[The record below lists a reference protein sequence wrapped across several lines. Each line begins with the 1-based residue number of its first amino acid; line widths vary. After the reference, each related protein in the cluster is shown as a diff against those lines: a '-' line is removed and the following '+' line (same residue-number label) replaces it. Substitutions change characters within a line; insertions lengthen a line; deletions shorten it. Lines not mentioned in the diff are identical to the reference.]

1 MAAMLSLSK
10 QSDYALIALSYLSRA
25 EAGRAVN
32 TREIAGKYD
41 IPVELL
47 AKILQRLT
55 KAELLASTPGPTGGY
70 RLARPA
76 ETISVGAIV
85 RIVDGYPALV
95 PCLRT
100 DHNDCEQS
108 DRCTIQ
114 KPLARLN
121 QRIFQMLER
130 VSLAEISADEPKE
143 SNRIGLVE
151 SYEYRP
157 LAPTA

>member
-1 MAAMLSLSK
+1 MLSLSK
-10 QSDYALIALSYLSRA
+10 QSDYALIALAYLSRT
-25 EAGRAVN
+25 EPGRAVN
-32 TREIAGKYD
+32 TKEIAGKYD

-47 AKILQRLT
+47 AKILQRLA
-55 KAELLASTPGPTGGY
+55 KAELLVSTPGPTGGY

-85 RIVDGYPALV
+85 RTVDGYPALV

-157 LAPTA
+157 LAPTG

>member
-1 MAAMLSLSK
+1 MLSLSK
-10 QSDYALIALSYLSRA
+10 QSDYALIALAYLSRT
-25 EAGRAVN
+25 EKEHPVN

-47 AKILQRLT
+47 AKILQRLA
-55 KAELLASTPGPTGGY
+55 KAELLVSTPGPTGGY
-70 RLARPA
+70 RLARAA
-76 ETISVGAIV
+76 EMISVGTV
-85 RIVDGYPALV
+85 VSIVDGHPALV

-121 QRIFQMLER
+121 QRIFQMLNR
-130 VSLAEISADEPKE
+130 VSLAEISADESDE
-143 SNRIGLVE
+143 SNRINLME
-151 SYEYRP
+151 TFEYRP
-157 LAPTA
+157 LGV